1 MKVHGRLMIF
11 SLVACVAYTLAY
23 YFEWSLF
30 QYYFAQNSIGGFWEQ
45 GGASGPPILW
55 YGWLATAVLVGA
67 IGAMTIPSRWVGRL
81 LPDLLWLVP
90 VVLIFAALMYE
101 RRWFM

>member
-1 MKVHGRLMIF
+1 MKTHGRLMVF
-11 SLVACVAYTLAY
+11 SLVACIAYTFAY

-30 QYYFAQNSIGGFWEQ
+30 QYYFAENSISFLEQ

-55 YGWLATAVLVGA
+55 YGWLATAVLTGA
-67 IGAMTIPSRWVGRL
+67 AAAAVIPKRLVARL

>member
-1 MKVHGRLMIF
+1 MKTHGRLMVF
-11 SLVACVAYTLAY
+11 LLVACVAYTLAY

-30 QYYFAQNSIGGFWEQ
+30 QYYFAENSIGFREQ
-45 GGASGPPILW
+45 GASGPPILW
-55 YGWLATAVLVGA
+55 YGWLATAVLAGGA
-67 IGAMTIPSRWVGRL
+67 AASVIPKRWMARL

>member
-1 MKVHGRLMIF
+1 MNTHGRLMIF
-11 SLVACVAYTLAY
+11 SLVACIAYTLAY

-30 QYYFAQNSIGGFWEQ
+30 QYYFAANSIGFWEQ

-55 YGWLATAVLVGA
+55 YGWLATAVLAGA
-67 IGAMTIPSRWVGRL
+67 AAAAAIPRRWIARL

>member
-1 MKVHGRLMIF
+1 M
-11 SLVACVAYTLAY
+11 APT
-23 YFEWSLF
+23 
-30 QYYFAQNSIGGFWEQ
+30 
-45 GGASGPPILW
+45 
-55 YGWLATAVLVGA
+55 
-67 IGAMTIPSRWVGRL
+67 RWVARL

>member
-1 MKVHGRLMIF
+1 MKTHGRLMIF
-11 SLVACVAYTLAY
+11 SLVACIAYTLAY

-30 QYYFAQNSIGGFWEQ
+30 RYYFAENSIGFWEQ

-55 YGWLATAVLVGA
+55 YGWLATAVLAGA
-67 IGAMTIPSRWVGRL
+67 AAAAVVPARWIARL

-90 VVLIFAALMYE
+90 VVLMFAALMYE

>member
-1 MKVHGRLMIF
+1 MKTHGRLMIF
-11 SLVACVAYTLAY
+11 SLAACVAYTLAY

-30 QYYFAQNSIGGFWEQ
+30 QYYFVDNDIAGFWER
-45 GGASGPPILW
+45 GASGPPILW
-55 YGWLATAVLVGA
+55 YGWLATAVLAGA
-67 IGAMTIPSRWVGRL
+67 VASVAIPKRWLERW

-90 VVLIFAALMYE
+90 LVLIFAALMYE

>member
-1 MKVHGRLMIF
+1 MKTHSRLMVF
-11 SLVACVAYTLAY
+11 SLVACIGYTLAY

-30 QYYFAQNSIGGFWEQ
+30 QYYFAENSIGGFWEQ

-55 YGWLATAVLVGA
+55 YGWLATAVIAGGIAA
-67 IGAMTIPSRWVGRL
+67 IAIPKAWVARL

>member
-1 MKVHGRLMIF
+1 MKTHARLMTF
-11 SLVACVAYTLAY
+11 SLVGCIAYTLAY

-30 QYYFAQNSIGGFWEQ
+30 QYYFVDNSIGGFWERE
-45 GGASGPPILW
+45 ALGPPILW
-55 YGWLATAVLVGA
+55 YGWLATAVLAGGVAAAA
-67 IGAMTIPSRWVGRL
+67 IPNRWLGRL

-90 VVLIFAALMYE
+90 LMLIFAALMYE

>member
-1 MKVHGRLMIF
+1 MHTNDGRLIVF
-11 SLVACVAYTLAY
+11 SLVACIAYTLAY

-30 QYYFAQNSIGGFWEQ
+30 QYYFAENSIGFWEQ
-45 GGASGPPILW
+45 GASGPPILW
-55 YGWLATAVLVGA
+55 YGWLATAVLSGIVAAFA
-67 IGAMTIPSRWVGRL
+67 IPARLIARL